1 MSFFEEA
8 EAVLGK
14 DLVEKLRAQA
24 AQSLIDKPLT
34 EAQLTLL
41 AGLLAMDAPTPE
53 PQATDNKV
61 A

>member
-1 MSFFEEA
+1 MSFFDDA

-14 DLVEKLRAQA
+14 DLVDKLRAQA

-41 AGLLAMDAPTPE
+41 AGLLAMDVPTPE
-53 PQATDNKV
+53 PAADNKV

>member
-14 DLVEKLRAQA
+14 DLVDELRAQA

-34 EAQLTLL
+34 EDQLTFL
-41 AGLLAMDAPTPE
+41 AGMLAMDVPDPTVKDE
-53 PQATDNKV
+53 LA
-61 A
+61 

>member
-1 MSFFEEA
+1 MSFFEDA

-14 DLVEKLRAQA
+14 DLVDKLRAQA

-41 AGLLAMDAPTPE
+41 AGLLAMDVPNPE
-53 PQATDNKV
+53 PAADNKV